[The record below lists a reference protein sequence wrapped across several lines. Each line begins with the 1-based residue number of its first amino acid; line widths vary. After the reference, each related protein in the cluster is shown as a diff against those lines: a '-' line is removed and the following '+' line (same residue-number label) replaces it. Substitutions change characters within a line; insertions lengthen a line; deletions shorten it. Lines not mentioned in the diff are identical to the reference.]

1 MLYFLRQVGAN
12 APTIIVRVGYS
23 DRFLQGMNCYA
34 RIQPQNIPSLQTNR
48 VLKQMAFKKGISGN
62 PGGRSGEKIFTDALR
77 LELNRIDPNDKEKRK
92 KVNRLAEKLVEC
104 AIEDKQAWAF
114 QQIADRLEGKP
125 VQVVDATV
133 DDNRTIDQFSDAELS
148 AILRRRV
155 GVVPVE
161 SDERRPEG
169 EALN

>member
-1 MLYFLRQVGAN
+1 
-12 APTIIVRVGYS
+12 
-23 DRFLQGMNCYA
+23 
-34 RIQPQNIPSLQTNR
+34 
-48 VLKQMAFKKGISGN
+48 MAFKKGISGN

-77 LELNRIDPNDKEKRK
+77 LELHRVDPQDKDKRK
-92 KVNRLAEKLVEC
+92 KINLLAEKLVEC
-104 AIEDKQAWAF
+104 AIEDKQPWAF

-133 DDNRTIDQFSDAELS
+133 GDHRTLDQFSDAELT

-161 SDERRPEG
+161 SDEERPEG
-169 EALN
+169 AALN